1 MKLYREINRQV
12 DRQFDN
18 SVFNINSVFNGN
30 EFFPFWG
37 LRFESNYLS
46 NKASIVF
53 FSDQK
58 ENKSKDGSLQNALA
72 EYANITY
79 LELAS

>member
-1 MKLYREINRQV
+1 MKLYREINKQV
-12 DRQFDN
+12 DSSIIVYLTSIVYLMEMNLFL
-18 SVFNINSVFNGN
+18 
-30 EFFPFWG
+30 FWG

-46 NKASIVF
+46 NKASIDF